1 MEKSVLPS
9 QTDISRECLDEFI
22 QKTSFDLATN
32 NAPQAFA
39 CVLPLSYHVE
49 CALACAR
56 KILCDSGTGSDSCPS
71 CSGWKKDS
79 HPDLFF
85 LGRPDAPPGIEECRR
100 LWGELSLKPVSS
112 NKRIG
117 VLFAAHR
124 LSIPAANSLLKITE
138 ETPAS
143 GRIMLLMEED
153 SMLPTLRSRLR
164 IYRSFP
170 VELKEFRESGNGVPL
185 EIPEFL
191 RWVGQTKKARPQE
204 LALDLDG
211 WVRYFVSRNDLVRAS
226 RLDLV
231 CVLARKGKLTA
242 PMIQDLALAGLEGDV
257 SFEQLFDDF
266 W

>member
-1 MEKSVLPS
+1 MEKSDLPS
-9 QTDISRECLDEFI
+9 QIDIFRGRITEFI
-22 QKTSFDLATN
+22 QEISSDLSN
-32 NAPQAFA
+32 DNAPQSFA

-49 CALACAR
+49 CALSCAR
-56 KILCDSGTGSDSCPS
+56 KILCNTGIGNDSCSS
-71 CSGWKKDS
+71 CSEWVKDC

-85 LGRPDAPPGIEECRR
+85 LGKPEEPPGIEECRR

-112 NKRIG
+112 KRRMG
-117 VLFAAHR
+117 VLLAADR

-138 ETPAS
+138 ETPES

-164 IYRSFP
+164 LYRFP
-170 VELKEFRESGNGVPL
+170 PVAMEEFQESSVPFG
-185 EIPEFL
+185 ISEFL
-191 RWVGQTKKARPQE
+191 KWVGRTKKTGPQE
-204 LALDLDG
+204 LAVDLDG
-211 WVRYFVSRNDLVRAS
+211 WVRYFTSRNDFIRAS
-226 RLDLV
+226 RLGFV

-242 PMIQDLALAGLEGDV
+242 PMIQDLARAGLEGDV